1 MTLARAQK
9 SMKAHANT
17 VKGIERYLDK
27 KGVKYLDY
35 FSFNEEDDDNF
46 NYQAEYETLYEKVV
60 IEKIFKHFNIDPR
73 NDTDLSFNYFEN
85 DHDDRGWCGVF
96 YEPEELSFSVDKV
109 MNNDFSGLE
118 QLWQYSTDK
127 A

>member
-1 MTLARAQK
+1 MSTILK
-9 SMKAHANT
+9 DSTNT
-17 VKGIERYLDK
+17 VKDIERYLDK

-46 NYQAEYETLYEKVV
+46 DYQAEYETLYEKIV
-60 IEKIFKHFNIDPR
+60 IAKIFKHFNIDPR
-73 NDTDLSFNYFEN
+73 NNTDLSFNYFEN
-85 DHDDRGWCGVF
+85 DHDERGWCGVF

-109 MNNDFSGLE
+109 MSNDFSGLE
-118 QLWQYSTDK
+118 QLRQYSKDK

>member
-27 KGVKYLDY
+27 KGVEYLDY
-35 FSFNEEDDDNF
+35 FSFNEEDDDNSD
-46 NYQAEYETLYEKVV
+46 YQAEYETLYEKVV
-60 IEKIFKHFNIDPR
+60 VEKIFKHFNIVPR
-73 NDTDLSFNYFEN
+73 NDTDLSFNCFEN
-85 DHDDRGWCGVF
+85 DRDGRGWRGVF

-118 QLWQYSTDK
+118 QLWQYSKDK